1 MRRLILVLLASA
13 LALSACAQGKGWP
26 DSSSAVSQAPS
37 IAATASP
44 TAGPTESPTA
54 GPTASP
60 TAGPTESPTESPTAK
75 ATTPAATGSIDAD
88 WVTVTPSGVGFTS
101 KWPGDPTKK
110 SSTSASSAGNVV
122 TTIWTYE
129 DSVDLAYFA
138 AVVAYPKGS
147 MSGKSVT
154 TVYDAALESMTTSTG
169 TTMTISSQGS
179 LTVNGHAGRGFTLTS
194 STYSIQGA
202 MIIIG
207 DTLYTAYI
215 AYTPAVT
222 DLSAPEVFFNDF
234 NLTI

>member
-1 MRRLILVLLASA
+1 MRRLILVVLASA

-26 DSSSAVSQAPS
+26 DISSAASQAAS
-37 IAATASP
+37 IAA
-44 TAGPTESPTA
+44 TESPTA
-54 GPTASP
+54 GPTAEV
-60 TAGPTESPTESPTAK
+60 TPTEATPTEATPTK
-75 ATTPAATGSIDAD
+75 APTPTATGSIDAD

-101 KWPGDPTKK
+101 KWPGDPTKT

-129 DSVDLAYFA
+129 DGVDLAYFVG
-138 AVVAYPKGS
+138 VVAYPKGA
-147 MSGKSVT
+147 MSGKAVT
-154 TVYDAALESMTTSTG
+154 TVYDAAVKSMTTSTG
-169 TTMTISSQGS
+169 TTMTISDQGS

-202 MIIIG
+202 MVIIG

-222 DLSAPEVFFNDF
+222 DLSAPEIFFNDF
-234 NLTI
+234 NLTV

>member
-1 MRRLILVLLASA
+1 VRRLILVLLASA

-44 TAGPTESPTA
+44 TAEATPTKATPTKATPTEAT
-54 GPTASP
+54 
-60 TAGPTESPTESPTAK
+60 PTEAP
-75 ATTPAATGSIDAD
+75 TPAATGSIDAD
-88 WVTVTPSGVGFTS
+88 WVTVSPSGVGFTS

-110 SSTSASSAGNVV
+110 TSTSASSVGNVV
-122 TTIWTYE
+122 TTLWTYE
-129 DSVDLAYFA
+129 DGVDLAYFVG
-138 AVVAYPKGS
+138 VVTYPKGT
-147 MSGKSVT
+147 MSGTAVT
-154 TVYDAALESMTTSTG
+154 TVYDAAVKSMTTSTG
-169 TTMTISSQGS
+169 TTMTISDQGS

-194 STYSIQGA
+194 STLSIQGA
-202 MIIIG
+202 MVIIG

>member
-54 GPTASP
+54 R
-60 TAGPTESPTESPTAK
+60 PTAK
-75 ATTPAATGSIDAD
+75 ATPTKAPTPAATGSIDAD

-122 TTIWTYE
+122 TTMWTYE
-129 DSVDLAYFA
+129 DGVALAYFVG
-138 AVVAYPKGS
+138 VVAYPKGAI
-147 MSGKSVT
+147 SGTAVT
-154 TVYDAALESMTTSTG
+154 TVYDAAVKGMTTSSG

-179 LTVNGHAGRGFTLTS
+179 LTVNGHVGRGFTLTS
-194 STYSIQGA
+194 STLSTQGA
-202 MIIIG
+202 MVIIG

>member
-54 GPTASP
+54 GPTA
-60 TAGPTESPTESPTAK
+60 K
-75 ATTPAATGSIDAD
+75 ATTPTATGGIDAD
-88 WVTVTPSGVGFTS
+88 WVAVTPSDAGFTS

-110 SSTSASSAGNVV
+110 TSTSASSAGNVV
-122 TTIWTYE
+122 TTLWTYE
-129 DSVDLAYFA
+129 DGVDLAYFVG
-138 AVVAYPKGS
+138 VVTYPKGS
-147 MSGKSVT
+147 MSGRSAT
-154 TVYDAALESMTTSTG
+154 TVYDAAVNNMTTSTG
-169 TTMTISSQGS
+169 TTMTISDQGS
-179 LTVNGHAGRGFTLTS
+179 VTVNGHAGRGFTLTS

-202 MIIIG
+202 MVLVG
-207 DTLYTAYI
+207 DSLYMPYVTYS
-215 AYTPAVT
+215 PAVT
-222 DLSAPEVFFNDF
+222 DLSSPEVFFNDF

>member
-1 MRRLILVLLASA
+1 VRRLILVLLASA

-44 TAGPTESPTA
+44 TAGPTASPTA

-60 TAGPTESPTESPTAK
+60 TAGPTAK
-75 ATTPAATGSIDAD
+75 ATTPAATGGIDAD

-101 KWPGDPTKK
+101 KWPGDPTKT

-122 TTIWTYE
+122 TTMWTYE
-129 DSVDLAYFA
+129 DGVDLAYFVG
-138 AVVAYPKGS
+138 VVAYPKGA
-147 MSGKSVT
+147 MSGTAVT
-154 TVYDAALESMTTSTG
+154 TVYDAAVKSMTTSTG

-194 STYSIQGA
+194 STLSIQGA
-202 MIIIG
+202 MVIIG

-222 DLSAPEVFFNDF
+222 DLSSPEVFFNDF

>member
-13 LALSACAQGKGWP
+13 LALSACSQGNGWP
-26 DSSSAVSQAPS
+26 GGSSTVSQAPS

-44 TAGPTESPTA
+44 TAGPTAEAT
-54 GPTASP
+54 
-60 TAGPTESPTESPTAK
+60 PTEATPTK
-75 ATTPAATGSIDAD
+75 ATPTKATPTNAPTPAATGGIDAD

-101 KWPGDPTKK
+101 KWPGDPTKT

-129 DSVDLAYFA
+129 DGVDLAYFVG
-138 AVVAYPKGS
+138 VVAYPKGAI
-147 MSGKSVT
+147 SGTAVT
-154 TVYDAALESMTTSTG
+154 TVYDAAVKSMTTSTG

-194 STYSIQGA
+194 STLSIQGA
-202 MIIIG
+202 MVIIG

-222 DLSAPEVFFNDF
+222 DLSSPEVFFNDF

>member
-1 MRRLILVLLASA
+1 VRRLILVLLASA

-44 TAGPTESPTA
+44 TASPTA
-54 GPTASP
+54 GPTSSP
-60 TAGPTESPTESPTAK
+60 TARPTAA
-75 ATTPAATGSIDAD
+75 ATPTTAPTAAATGSIDAD

-122 TTIWTYE
+122 TTMWTYE
-129 DSVDLAYFA
+129 DGADLAYFVG
-138 AVVAYPKGS
+138 VVAYPKGAI
-147 MSGKSVT
+147 SGTAVT
-154 TVYDAALESMTTSTG
+154 TVYDAAVTSMTTSTG

-194 STYSIQGA
+194 STLSIQGA
-202 MIIIG
+202 MVIIG
-207 DTLYTAYI
+207 DTLYTAYV
-215 AYTPAVT
+215 AYTSAVT
-222 DLSAPEVFFNDF
+222 DMSSPEFFFNDF

>member
-1 MRRLILVLLASA
+1 VRRLILVLLASA

-26 DSSSAVSQAPS
+26 DSSSAVSRAPS

-44 TAGPTESPTA
+44 TAG
-54 GPTASP
+54 
-60 TAGPTESPTESPTAK
+60 PTESPTAK

-110 SSTSASSAGNVV
+110 SSTSASSAGDVV

-129 DSVDLAYFA
+129 DSVDLAYFVG
-138 AVVAYPKGS
+138 VVTYPKGA
-147 MSGKSVT
+147 MSGKAVT
-154 TVYDAALESMTTSTG
+154 TVYDAAVNSMTTSTG

-202 MIIIG
+202 MVIIG

>member
-1 MRRLILVLLASA
+1 VRRLILVLLASA

-26 DSSSAVSQAPS
+26 DSSSAASQAAS

-44 TAGPTESPTA
+44 TAGPTAGPTSSPTA
-54 GPTASP
+54 R
-60 TAGPTESPTESPTAK
+60 PTAK
-75 ATTPAATGSIDAD
+75 ATPTKAPTPTATAGIDAE
-88 WVTVTPSGVGFTS
+88 WVTVAPSGVGFTS
-101 KWPGDPTKK
+101 KWPGNPTKT